1 LWRALRSP
9 FAFSIFLGLSLS
21 IRTYAFISLFLS
33 LFLSLSLYPSDLI
46 YLFRHSRTLYCAQL
60 HCHIRY
66 SDIYPP
72 FHQVH
77 CHYQRHDVSHA
88 MLQSSV
94 ECIIPPNR
102 TLHPTPPTPHHSA
115 FHINTSHFISINEPC
130 HNTLHIS
137 TTHLITTYPRH
148 THFPSPQDSCWRT
161 WRLSSPW
168 TTHPAMCRT
177 QGRTVSASLT
187 SGLR

>member
-1 LWRALRSP
+1 MPETKGIAAMAWHDLTWHQTLWRALRSP
-9 FAFSIFLGLSLS
+9 FAFSVFLGLSLS

-33 LFLSLSLYPSDLI
+33 FSLSLYPSDLI

-102 TLHPTPPTPHHSA
+102 TLHPTPPHPLLT
-115 FHINTSHFISINEPC
+115 TVHFISI
-130 HNTLHIS
+130 HHIS
-137 TTHLITTYPRH
+137 YQSMNHVI
-148 THFPSPQDSCWRT
+148 THF
-161 WRLSSPW
+161 
-168 TTHPAMCRT
+168 
-177 QGRTVSASLT
+177 T
-187 SGLR
+187 SRQHT